1 MSTIGGGIAR
11 VEIEFQH
18 LGAAESL
25 GGAQQTDRA
34 EICIPPPTSLTP
46 HCSHHT
52 ARAHLCFPI
61 PQFSLLTPPC
71 VKSDHALKLA
81 SDSTQQ
87 LTQVVVSKWSANHF
101 LPNTI
106 LNT

>member
-52 ARAHLCFPI
+52 ALTTMLVHICAFP
-61 PQFSLLTPPC
+61 
-71 VKSDHALKLA
+71 
-81 SDSTQQ
+81 
-87 LTQVVVSKWSANHF
+87 F
-101 LPNTI
+101 LSSHC
-106 LNT
+106 